1 MSLFWLQCP
10 KPQKCSEVK
19 YLNLQNFSVG
29 VKLWE
34 WNNFFVSVFFVYFLS
49 IAKYDRAVLLV
60 TLKQN
65 KKKSLTVEAIHFKHY
80 SKQIQ
85 IHRHSMG
92 PYDKPVAE
100 LNIKATYRMKW
111 AILKSSVGCKHCLTQ
126 DCLGGH
132 KESFMHSMTNLN
144 AIIRHVHLFMKN
156 SSIIK
161 KKVILAI
168 YMFGLHFLGNTSW

>member
-10 KPQKCSEVK
+10 KPQKCYEVK

-34 WNNFFVSVFFVYFLS
+34 LNNFFVSVFFVYFLS
-49 IAKYDRAVLLV
+49 IAKYDRAVLLL
-60 TLKQN
+60 TLKPKKN
-65 KKKSLTVEAIHFKHY
+65 KKSHTVEAIHFKHY

-92 PYDKPVAE
+92 PYDNPVAE

-111 AILKSSVGCKHCLTQ
+111 ASLSPP
-126 DCLGGH
+126 
-132 KESFMHSMTNLN
+132 
-144 AIIRHVHLFMKN
+144 
-156 SSIIK
+156 
-161 KKVILAI
+161 LAVS
-168 YMFGLHFLGNTSW
+168 TA